1 MFSYASAGNFANIQT
16 QSYYQSDGPVEY
28 TSLRIFHLSDT
39 SNVPGPYDF
48 AWFTAWNP
56 TDAKEHH
63 VLVYDNQNSVILDSM
78 E

>member
-1 MFSYASAGNFANIQT
+1 ME
-16 QSYYQSDGPVEY
+16 D
-28 TSLRIFHLSDT
+28 TSPRIFHVSGT

-48 AWFTAWNP
+48 AWFRAWNP

-63 VLVYDNQNSVILDSM
+63 VLVYDNQNRVILDSM